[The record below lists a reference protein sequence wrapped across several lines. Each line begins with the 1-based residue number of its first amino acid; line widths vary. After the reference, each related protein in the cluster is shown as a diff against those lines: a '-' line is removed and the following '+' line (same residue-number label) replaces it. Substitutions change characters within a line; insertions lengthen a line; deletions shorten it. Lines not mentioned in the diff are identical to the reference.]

1 VIEKVRNW
9 VNGVSKD
16 DNNAVF
22 RIRQFVLQKFPLAR
36 KRSVADSDNLLE
48 SGIIDSLGVLE
59 LVTFFQQEFSVAAA
73 DEDLI
78 PENFQNIECMAK
90 FVERSLELQLGAAE

>member
-1 VIEKVRNW
+1 

-16 DNNAVF
+16 DKDALF

-36 KRSVADSDNLLE
+36 KRSVANNDNLLE

-73 DEDLI
+73 DEDLT
-78 PENFQNIECMAK
+78 PENFQNIECMAR
-90 FVERSLELQLGAAE
+90 FVERSLELQPGSAE